1 MKCNQQVII
10 TDDIVVQVEKSV
22 QCMCVCVRFYIRT
35 ITSERNDLWP
45 RYLAWW
51 LVLTLSRSSLNAEGQ
66 SQGHWR
72 KIATRKNMIPK
83 VLKSLKNF
91 CLPRVWR
98 SLILWI
104 STLRGRNVFGIA
116 ARYDVVVTERAIR
129 EFGEYGA
136 HRRGDLSSCTGSRNR
151 QTTNILCMP
160 QRVMAITSYTE
171 WQMRLTTQYNALQS
185 VFRSDV
191 VAGLLLYALSARGTV
206 WPITRASDRWRTDAL
221 IDRGLNVADTAC
233 RICRRS
239 TNYADNPTTSCPT
252 VSRLTLH
259 VYCTIFFRRRP
270 QHHGITISGTTRM
283 HYNCLH
289 TLLYTC
295 RTVVSPHALF
305 TKTSTDYYQPHV

>member
-104 STLRGRNVFGIA
+104 STLRGGNVFAIA
-116 ARYDVVVTERAIR
+116 ARYDVVVTETAIR
-129 EFGEYGA
+129 EFEKYGA

-160 QRVMAITSYTE
+160 QRVIAITSYTE
-171 WQMRLTTQYNALQS
+171 WQMRLTTQYSALQS
-185 VFRSDV
+185 VFRSDRRRCRATTV
-191 VAGLLLYALSARGTV
+191 RALSAWHGLTNHHSIGPV
-206 WPITRASDRWRTDAL
+206 TD
-221 IDRGLNVADTAC
+221 
-233 RICRRS
+233 
-239 TNYADNPTTSCPT
+239 
-252 VSRLTLH
+252 
-259 VYCTIFFRRRP
+259 
-270 QHHGITISGTTRM
+270 
-283 HYNCLH
+283 
-289 TLLYTC
+289 
-295 RTVVSPHALF
+295 
-305 TKTSTDYYQPHV
+305 